1 MAFTNRTRTEKT
13 IQVFVIHIA
22 VIIVIAF
29 IVAAGLTSYVITMH
43 SANEM
48 QNKVVKLIYSSN
60 CQQIDNVNLYLE
72 KVEDTAALFFSDK
85 SYYEYDATA
94 EHADEFERIQQQK
107 MLQKRIEDL
116 SVLQNFS
123 DFGVVY

>member
-43 SANEM
+43 SAKEM
-48 QNKVVKLIYSSN
+48 QNKVVKLIHSSN
-60 CQQIDNVNLYLE
+60 SQQIDNVNLYLE

-85 SYYEYDATA
+85 SY
-94 EHADEFERIQQQK
+94 
-107 MLQKRIEDL
+107 
-116 SVLQNFS
+116 
-123 DFGVVY
+123 

>member
-48 QNKVVKLIYSSN
+48 LNKVV
-60 CQQIDNVNLYLE
+60 
-72 KVEDTAALFFSDK
+72 
-85 SYYEYDATA
+85 
-94 EHADEFERIQQQK
+94 
-107 MLQKRIEDL
+107 
-116 SVLQNFS
+116 
-123 DFGVVY
+123 